1 MRKLLSMVATL
12 LVASGSLFAVSG
24 TWVGVGANLFEVDAF
39 KVKYEGYSAVDYTT
53 ISMYSRG
60 QVHGATYFG
69 DTGQFGVVYKLY
81 LEEPYQHSNIDGSK
95 RTDMTFASGAMFSYK
110 VFQKQKLSLDL
121 NAGLDTELEY
131 ADDSSDTETSFQLRL
146 SASAMFMYDLAE
158 HVALR
163 AGFDMGVLLGEWGD
177 EDLAYK
183 HGLLVSTPLLLVY
196 RF

>member
-1 MRKLLSMVATL
+1 MSINHLEGEMVIAKALSGGVSHTFGSAESATDAVL
-12 LVASGSLFAVSG
+12 GS
-24 TWVGVGANLFEVDAF
+24 D
-39 KVKYEGYSAVDYTT
+39 
-53 ISMYSRG
+53 
-60 QVHGATYFG
+60 
-69 DTGQFGVVYKLY
+69 
-81 LEEPYQHSNIDGSK
+81 
-95 RTDMTFASGAMFSYK
+95 
-110 VFQKQKLSLDL
+110 
-121 NAGLDTELEY
+121 LDTELEY